1 LLNERFTKWW
11 SRNGVATKGFTKDYF
26 CARFSHDMKP
36 INIRDAIEQVPF
48 KPFVL
53 EMDNG
58 KSLRIPHRDF
68 IFLSP
73 AGSTAV
79 VIEPAPEGEHT
90 YIVDVDHVS
99 TIRFDKKA
107 A

>member
-1 LLNERFTKWW
+1 LPLTATFAKIGLAGVNSNSQNKIFELNFR
-11 SRNGVATKGFTKDYF
+11 A
-26 CARFSHDMKP
+26 MKP

-53 EMDNG
+53 EVDNG
-58 KSLRIPHRDF
+58 KSLHVPHRDF
-68 IFLSP
+68 IFLTP

-79 VIEPAPEGEHT
+79 VVERSRDGEHT
-90 YIVDVDHVS
+90 HIVDVDHVS
-99 TIRFDKKA
+99 MIKFDKKKA

>member
-1 LLNERFTKWW
+1 
-11 SRNGVATKGFTKDYF
+11 
-26 CARFSHDMKP
+26 MKSV
-36 INIRDAIEQVPF
+36 NIRDAIEQVPF
-48 KPFVL
+48 KPFKL

-58 KSLRIPHRDF
+58 KSLHVPHRDF

-79 VIEPAPEGEHT
+79 IIEVAPEGEHT
-90 YIVDVDHVS
+90 HMVDVDHVS
-99 TIRFDKKA
+99 TIKFDKKKA